1 MASTATTSD
10 FPFPREY
17 FFPAFFTRQPNLTI
31 HHAQLTKWSSLV
43 LAYARHHRVFRLA
56 LSAAADSDLF
66 FNRTLDRR
74 LAPPDIREVIDF
86 MRKDGRAE
94 YLQPGDAGSGSNG
107 NGDGASASAAAGT
120 GAGAGAGDVVLIYW
134 RKPQEW
140 AALIEAYVDETA
152 QKGSVLTV
160 YELTEGENTRGTG
173 MLLYCFIYT
182 GNEKALKRVI
192 NRIPRHGQRR
202 AHESIKYPR
211 QTRQSPNLWLG
222 RLSWCQILLRQPPP
236 SLFTKTSTKRNAA
249 KLQSDI
255 LPP

>member
-1 MASTATTSD
+1 MATTTTTTATATD

-43 LAYARHHRVFRLA
+43 LAYARHHRIFRLA

-74 LAPPDIREVIDF
+74 LAPPDIREVVDF

-94 YLQPGDAGSGSNG
+94 YLQPGDTGSGGGNG
-107 NGDGASASAAAGT
+107 NGDGSGSSATGAAAV
-120 GAGAGAGDVVLIYW
+120 AAGDVVLIYW

-173 MLLYCFIYT
+173 MLLHWTILT
-182 GNEKALKRVI
+182 ENEK
-192 NRIPRHGQRR
+192 
-202 AHESIKYPR
+202 
-211 QTRQSPNLWLG
+211 
-222 RLSWCQILLRQPPP
+222 RL
-236 SLFTKTSTKRNAA
+236 
-249 KLQSDI
+249 
-255 LPP
+255 

>member
-1 MASTATTSD
+1 MASTTPSEG

-43 LAYARHHRVFRLA
+43 LAYARHHRIFRLA

-66 FNRTLDRR
+66 YNRQLDRR
-74 LAPPDIREVIDF
+74 LAPPDIREVVDF

-94 YLQPGDAGSGSNG
+94 YLQPGDA
-107 NGDGASASAAAGT
+107 AAA

-140 AALIEAYVDETA
+140 AVLIEAYVDETA

-160 YELTEGENTRGTG
+160 YELTEGENTRGTEFHG
-173 MLLYCFIYT
+173 MDNGVLM
-182 GNEKALKRVI
+182 KALNILVKRGKAQI
-192 NRIPRHGQRR
+192 FGS
-202 AHESIKYPR
+202 EDS
-211 QTRQSPNLWLG
+211 LG
-222 RLSWCQILLRQPPP
+222 VK
-236 SLFTKTSTKRNAA
+236 FF
-249 KLQSDI
+249 
-255 LPP
+255 